1 MKVTQCMASN
11 PMKEC
16 CSLKGVALPAIV
28 YWNTIIK
35 QILATMP
42 GTYPLTTPAPSP
54 DRDLAAAT
62 IGVQLKEEPSES
74 ISGSTRGSEVAD
86 TPTSTPAPKVRKCK
100 TCLVPKPHHDFAIG
114 RRKPAVNCLEC
125 RNKMRNGNRKSGT
138 AGSFLPISNIL
149 RSATWIVAIIV
160 AVIVLAWGLM
170 VLAGWLCTGSSKSD
184 ARDHRRPTECSG
196 CDGGSIDD
204 YWLNAE

>member
-11 PMKEC
+11 PMKGC
-16 CSLKGVALPAIV
+16 WSLKDVALPAIV

-35 QILATMP
+35 QIFATMP

-62 IGVQLKEEPSES
+62 VEVQFKEEPSES
-74 ISGSTRGSEVAD
+74 ISSSKRGSEVAD
-86 TPTSTPAPKVRKCK
+86 TPTPTPAPKVRKCK
-100 TCLVPKPHHDFAIG
+100 TCLVPKPHHEFAIG

-125 RNKMRNGNRKSGT
+125 RNNMRNGNRKNG
-138 AGSFLPISNIL
+138 AENSFLPSPKIL
-149 RSATWIVAIIV
+149 RGVAWVV
-160 AVIVLAWGLM
+160 AMVVTVWGVVALM
-170 VLAGWLCTGSSKSD
+170 RWLYTGNSESD
-184 ARDHRRPTECSG
+184 ARSRRRPTECNG

-204 YWLNAE
+204 YWLSTE